1 VSAGTAP
8 RQADLPA
15 RPPLRWLIAAGE
27 GRALLGAAIAFFC
40 LLCGYYMLRPL
51 REAMAL
57 EVGRGWNAA
66 LFGAVFA
73 VQLLILP
80 LYWALV
86 ARVSRRR
93 LPLCVYGGVVLFF
106 GSLAILFAILGTSR
120 PIAALFFLG
129 VTSLNLFMVSVF
141 WSVMAD
147 FWPPEAAKRLF
158 GFVAAGGSLGALA
171 GPALAGQ
178 IIVLGGPAVVLA
190 VACVFFVG
198 TVSGLEWTRSARAEP
213 LRGAPFATDAQAAV
227 GGRAI
232 DDLRRLLRSRYL
244 LAIVALVVIGQIL
257 GAFMYNE
264 QARYVEGGWV
274 GLADRTVLFAHLE
287 LAVNLVALL
296 LQGVVVG
303 WLTARTSLRTSLSVG
318 PALGVVSFVALALVP
333 QGFMVLVTNVVRRAL
348 DYGMGKPTR
357 EMLFTVLNPESKFKS
372 KSLIDTVLQRGSDT
386 LGQTLYLGIAGL
398 GLAAIGGLSAVIC
411 VALVLLCVWLG
422 ARFEV
427 NRDRANDKLRQEH
440 SG

>member
-1 VSAGTAP
+1 MRSSPTP
-8 RQADLPA
+8 
-15 RPPLRWLIAAGE
+15 RWLVAAGE

-40 LLCGYYMLRPL
+40 LLSGYYMLRPL

-57 EVGRGWNAA
+57 EVGRSWNAA
-66 LFGAVFA
+66 LFGTVFG

-86 ARVSRRR
+86 ARVSRRL
-93 LPLCVYGGVVLFF
+93 LPLCVYGVVVLFF
-106 GSLAILFAILGTSR
+106 GSLALLFGILGTSR
-120 PIAALFFLG
+120 AAAAVFFVG

-147 FWPPEAAKRLF
+147 LWKPEAAKRLF

-171 GPALAGQ
+171 GPALAAA
-178 IIVLGGPAVVLA
+178 IIAAGGPAVVLA
-190 VACVFFVG
+190 VACLFFAG
-198 TVSGLEWTRSARAEP
+198 TISCLDWTRSTRVAMQGAEAIAGPAR
-213 LRGAPFATDAQAAV
+213 DAV

-232 DDLRRLLRSRYL
+232 EDLKRLLSSRYL
-244 LAIVALVVIGQIL
+244 LAIVGLVVFGQIL

-264 QARYVEGGWV
+264 QARYVEGAWV
-274 GLADRTVLFAHLE
+274 GLADRTVLFSRLE
-287 LAVNLVALL
+287 LSVNLVSLL
-296 LQGVVVG
+296 LQGLVVG
-303 WLTARTSLRTSLSVG
+303 WLTARTSLRTSLSVM
-318 PALGVVSFVALALVP
+318 PALGTLSFVALALVP

-398 GLAAIGGLSAVIC
+398 GLAAIGSLSALIC
-411 VALVLLCVWLG
+411 AALVGVTAWLG
-422 ARFEV
+422 ATFEKR
-427 NRDRANDKLRQEH
+427 RDASSDTVRQDKVRQE
-440 SG
+440 GLG